1 MAQRHIGQELRII
14 HNLTKRLIDNS
25 SNKKQIDNVTGTN
38 GWIIAYLTEHSGQ
51 DVFQRDLEREF
62 GITRS
67 TASKVINLMVEKGL
81 IERQPVPHDA
91 RLKKLVLTP
100 RSKTLSELF
109 IKDQS
114 LIEARLT
121 QGFSEEELDILHA
134 YLKRLHTN
142 LTS

>member
-25 SNKKQIDNVTGTN
+25 SIKKQIDNVTGTN
-38 GWIIAYLTEHSGQ
+38 GWIIAYLTMHSGQ

-109 IKDQS
+109 IKDQA
-114 LIEARLT
+114 LIEERLT
-121 QGFSEEELDILHA
+121 QGFSEEELDILQS

-142 LTS
+142 LTR